1 MSDSTRGRINAAF
14 DQELAATPVPDGLRA
29 ISIRAAVVAP
39 RRDSRRPQL
48 LALVAAVVAVAV
60 IVTLVLSHGLRP
72 NAVPAYSPVTP
83 PGRAGAS
90 VTYDQS
96 HGTLVVF
103 GGTGTRALDDTWTWD
118 GKGWIQRH
126 PATSPAP
133 RHDAAMAYDAAR
145 HEVVLFG
152 GAVQPANSGKTGQA
166 TVSDTWTWNG
176 SRWLQKHPLHV
187 PSLAPEWS
195 SSMQFDPITR
205 TVLLFGFTSGTTE
218 ATTYMQP
225 QTWSWNGSD
234 WSELTPSSSPS
245 LPASMVSD
253 GKRILLLES
262 AAYIAGRYS
271 TQTWAWDGVNWNLLH
286 PAVNLPD
293 AGLVSDAYDPVTGQV
308 VVLDGDTWTW
318 DGTTWARQHPSVQ
331 PHALG
336 YMAYV
341 PAMHAVVSWGD
352 RNNRDNTDMY
362 AWDGAN
368 WRLVMQP
375 GGSATPKVVTTDGKG
390 GYLIPMSP
398 EQAAAMIRAT
408 VTNTHPVL
416 LPSVLPGGPYDALV
430 SVGAD
435 DFNVRYRSDLRDK
448 TISFGILVANPP
460 PGGASSQSRSVKFR
474 NALGTKSTPVGYAEY
489 VVFDTTASLSNRY
502 LEWMEPGT
510 MANPQLAG
518 PGVPYFLSTT
528 GLTDQEFWQIA
539 NSLQ

>member
-14 DQELAATPVPDGLRA
+14 DQELAATPLPDGLRA

-72 NAVPAYSPVTP
+72 NAVPAYSPVPP
-83 PGRAGAS
+83 PGRAAAS
-90 VTYDQS
+90 VTYDER

-103 GGTGTRALDDTWTWD
+103 GGTGATVLDDTWTWD
-118 GKGWIQRH
+118 GKGWVQRH

-152 GAVQPANSGKTGQA
+152 GMVQPAKGGNPEQVTA
-166 TVSDTWTWNG
+166 SDTWTWNG
-176 SRWLQKHPLHV
+176 SSWQQKHPAHV
-187 PSLAPEWS
+187 PSFAPSWPP
-195 SSMQFDPITR
+195 SMQFDPLTR
-205 TVLLFGFTSGTTE
+205 TVLLVGFAS
-218 ATTYMQP
+218 ATTGA

-234 WSELTPSSSPS
+234 WSELASSSSPS
-245 LPASMVSD
+245 VPGSLVSD
-253 GKRILLLES
+253 GARILLLAS
-262 AAYIAGRYS
+262 GVFVAGRTI
-271 TQTWAWDGVNWNLLH
+271 TQTWAWNGVKWNLLN

-293 AGLVSDAYDPVTGQV
+293 AGLVSGAYDPVTGQV

-331 PHALG
+331 PHTLG

-352 RNNRDNTDMY
+352 RYNRDNTDMY

-375 GGSATPKVVTTDGKG
+375 GAPATPHALTTDGKG
-390 GYLIPMSP
+390 GYLVPMSP

-416 LPSVLPGGPYDALV
+416 LPSVLPRGPYDALV
-430 SVGAD
+430 SAGAD
-435 DFNVRYRSDLRDK
+435 DFNIRYRSDLRDR

-474 NALGTKSTPVGYAEY
+474 NALGTKGTSAGYAEY
-489 VVFDTTASLSNRY
+489 VVYDATVSLSNRY

-518 PGVPYFLSTT
+518 PGIPYLLATT